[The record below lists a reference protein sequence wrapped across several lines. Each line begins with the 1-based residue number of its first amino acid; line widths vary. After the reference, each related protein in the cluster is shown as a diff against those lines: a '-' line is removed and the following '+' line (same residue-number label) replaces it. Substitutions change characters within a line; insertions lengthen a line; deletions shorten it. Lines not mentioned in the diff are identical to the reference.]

1 MTPLSPRDHAG
12 SALARLHDY
21 FDGRYYSMRECL
33 LRASHHLTEAG
44 LTDMAATVSEAAN
57 RVGGDDADVKAV
69 YDRLSE
75 MLWAWPVTVES
86 RRAA

>member
-1 MTPLSPRDHAG
+1 MTLTPREAAG

-44 LTDMAATVSEAAN
+44 LLDFAATVSEAAN
-57 RVGGDDADVKAV
+57 RLGGDDRDVESV
-69 YDRLSE
+69 RDRLSE
-75 MLWAWPVTVES
+75 MLWAWPVTVEIE
-86 RRAA
+86 RAAA